1 MRELYGTDLSKT
13 QNAAASGTKKTSHNA
28 VFTDKKKEGVKIDD
42 FLNLMVQQLANQ
54 DFMNPVDDAQYLS
67 QMAQFATMQQMQ
79 ELGEYSKSNYV
90 MSLFGKDVTV
100 AKIGMNGKVDSFTGP
115 IEKVSLVNN
124 EYTIQVKGKTY
135 SLDQIME
142 IHSSA
147 TKGESTVDTKDKL
160 ILAKDITDFSVS
172 LEWPAASTVTTSK
185 DKVKYSVYYSTEE
198 KFDTVEDVEKYGI
211 LIGTKD
217 RTELTSESI
226 MGLSPKTKYYVNV
239 VVTDE
244 NNEKTVYK
252 KAAFETTKQES

>member
-1 MRELYGTDLSKT
+1 MRELYGTDLST
-13 QNAAASGTKKTSHNA
+13 TNAAASGAKKTNHNA
-28 VFTDKKKEGVKIDD
+28 VFTDRKKEGVQVDD

-54 DFMNPVDDAQYLS
+54 DFMNPVDDTQYLA

-100 AKIGMNGKVDSFTGP
+100 AKMGMGGKVDSVTGP

-124 EYTIQVKGKTY
+124 EYTVQVKGKSYT
-135 SLDQIME
+135 LDQIME

-160 ILAKDITDFSVS
+160 IIAKDVTENSVN
-172 LEWPAASTVTTSK
+172 LEWPAATTVTTSK
-185 DKVKYSVYYSTEE
+185 DKVKYTVYYSTDPE
-198 KFDTVEDVEKYGI
+198 FDTPEDVAKKGI
-211 LIGTKD
+211 MVGTEN
-217 RTELTSESI
+217 RTELTSESLK
-226 MGLSPKTKYYVNV
+226 GLKSGTKYYVNV

-244 NNEKTVYK
+244 NGNKSVYK
-252 KAAFETTKQES
+252 KATFETAKAGE